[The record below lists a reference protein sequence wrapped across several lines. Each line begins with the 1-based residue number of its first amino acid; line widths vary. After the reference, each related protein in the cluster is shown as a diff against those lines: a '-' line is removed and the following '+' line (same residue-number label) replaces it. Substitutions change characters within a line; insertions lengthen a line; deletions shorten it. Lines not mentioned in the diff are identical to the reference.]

1 MIEIT
6 DSAVKQFKKMLSEA
20 DMKNFGIRIFSSR
33 GGCCATY
40 GLDTSEKGEPGD
52 VLIEKNGLK
61 VFVEPAAFD
70 ALSKASVDYLN
81 SKGKKGF
88 TITGLSS
95 SCCG

>member
-6 DSAVKQFKKMLSEA
+6 DSAVKQFKKLLLEG
-20 DMKNFGIRIFSSR
+20 DVKDYGIRIFASG
-33 GGCCATY
+33 GGCCASY

-70 ALSKASVDYLN
+70 ALSNASVDYLN
-81 SKGKKGF
+81 SKQKKGF

-95 SCCG
+95 FCCG

>member
-6 DSAVKQFKKMLSEA
+6 DSALKQFKKMLSEA
-20 DMKNFGIRIFSSR
+20 DMKNFGIRIFSSG

-52 VLIEKNGLK
+52 VLIEKDGLK
-61 VFVEPAAFD
+61 VFVEPAAFN